1 MTKKAIPFLLILIAW
16 GTIAVADDAVDT
28 EMKNDVLLRALVDEL
43 ERGNS
48 GLKIEDLERPYFIEY
63 ALLDTNNVGVQA
75 GLGAVFSRNENR
87 ARRLRT
93 DIRVGSY
100 ELDNTNYQGE
110 FDGFFGGA
118 FGFFGGAAPIPIED
132 DYTAIRQ
139 AVWWTTDREYKSVTE
154 SFEKK
159 KAFMEG
165 KVIEDKPNDFSQ
177 EKPTVA
183 FEPKANLALPVDK
196 FESLAVAVSKLF
208 REHPEIKSSSASV
221 SGTAWNRYLVNSEG
235 ARLRTAHTNC
245 TLVINAT
252 IQADDGMELSDS
264 ITASARAFEG
274 LPSLAELEEKC
285 AEMIDRLKKVKNAP
299 KLDSYS
305 GPVLFDAAPA
315 ASVFSSKF
323 ARRFSG
329 GQRALGARR
338 RPDNLEN
345 KLNKRILPRFVNVV
359 DDPTLETLQDEPVL
373 GHYRYDDQGVPAQ
386 KVQLVEAG
394 MLRTLLMARN
404 PSKDIKR
411 SNGHGRGSYR
421 IGAAHA
427 CLVLSTDQ
435 GSDKDAL
442 KQELLDACEDEDL
455 EIGIRIASLGR
466 SGTSGGF
473 SRFGFSFPGFGR
485 QRGGTMPLAMYKVF
499 PDGLEEL
506 VRGAEFAEISPKA
519 FKRILAAGDKLHVN
533 NKAGIQGKTVA
544 APALLFEE
552 LDLAEIDRDFDKPP
566 VLPSPLARE

>member
-1 MTKKAIPFLLILIAW
+1 MAKRAIPFLLILMACR
-16 GTIAVADDAVDT
+16 TIAVADDAADT
-28 EMKNDVLLRALVDEL
+28 EIKNDVLFRALVDEL
-43 ERGNS
+43 ERGRS

-63 ALLDTNNVGVQA
+63 ALLDINNIDVQA
-75 GLGAVFSRNENR
+75 ALGAVFSRNENR

-100 ELDNTNYQGE
+100 ELDNTNYQGD
-110 FDGFFGGA
+110 FAGFFGG
-118 FGFFGGAAPIPIED
+118 GFGGGAPIPIED
-132 DYTAIRQ
+132 DYDAIRQ

-154 SFEKK
+154 AFEKK

-165 KVIEDKPNDFSQ
+165 KIIEDKPSDFSQ
-177 EKPTVA
+177 EKPSVA
-183 FEPKANLALPVDK
+183 FEARATLALPMDK
-196 FESLAVAVSKLF
+196 FESLAVAVSKIF

-221 SGTAWNRYLVNSEG
+221 NGTAWNRYLVNSEG
-235 ARLRTAHTNC
+235 TRLRTAHTSC
-245 TLVINAT
+245 KLVINAT

-264 ITASARAFEG
+264 ITAGARSFEK
-274 LPSLAELEEKC
+274 LPSLDELAKDC
-285 AEMIDRLKKVKNAP
+285 AEMVDRLKKLRDAP

-305 GPVLFDAAPA
+305 GPVLFDPAPA
-315 ASVFSSKF
+315 ASIFSSKF

-329 GQRALGARR
+329 GQRALGGRR
-338 RPDNLEN
+338 RADNLEN

-394 MLRTLLMARN
+394 KLRNLLMARN
-404 PSKDIKR
+404 PSKDFDR
-411 SNGHGRGSYR
+411 SNGHGRGWYR
-421 IGAAHA
+421 IDAGHA
-427 CLVLSTDQ
+427 CLVLSTDD
-435 GSDKDAL
+435 GTEKDAM

-455 EIGIRIASLGR
+455 EFGIRIASLGR
-466 SGTSGGF
+466 VAAPGGF
-473 SRFGFSFPGFGR
+473 SQFGFPGMGG
-485 QRGGTMPLAMYKVF
+485 QRGGSMPLAMYKVF
-499 PDGLEEL
+499 PDGREEL

-519 FKRILAAGDKLHVN
+519 FKRIIAAGDKLYVS
-533 NKAGIQGKTVA
+533 NKSGIQGKTVA

-566 VLPSPLARE
+566 VLPSPLAR